1 MGLAILRF
9 WNIKKTETDGSSK
22 IELTATHWFVPVG
35 NFQSNASSQQS
46 LTYPTHCW
54 LDNMQQG
61 NTFISVIAWSGV
73 INWIWRCISVADD
86 SQSRWC
92 KSWSKWNR
100 NISVKLRQ
108 KLEQTLWHKKGACP
122 WTTAWVQAAAPT
134 KVDANKSFWAK
145 PLYGMFNLIHNNII
159 YGFSLLLDSVFY
171 AFQYGIMP
179 EPGDKTWL
187 KSIASLT
194 YIILQAITISEELDM
209 DCVHKN
215 LPLCQPN
222 INQLH
227 PQLMQPY

>member
-1 MGLAILRF
+1 MRPSLSVLPTGGSFPCWVVIRNTSRPHHLWGWFLGFIIMVLKKMKGWILVYNYCSQMYSKTNQTTTYKTRSVLCENHWFFEVFERTKIDGYLILIFFTRKTGLAILRF

-22 IELTATHWFVPVG
+22 IEITAQHWFVPVA

-86 SQSRWC
+86 SQSRWS

-108 KLEQTLWHKKGACP
+108 KLEQALWHKKGACP
-122 WTTAWVQAAAPT
+122 WTTAWV
-134 KVDANKSFWAK
+134 
-145 PLYGMFNLIHNNII
+145 
-159 YGFSLLLDSVFY
+159 
-171 AFQYGIMP
+171 
-179 EPGDKTWL
+179 
-187 KSIASLT
+187 
-194 YIILQAITISEELDM
+194 
-209 DCVHKN
+209 
-215 LPLCQPN
+215 
-222 INQLH
+222 
-227 PQLMQPY
+227 

>member
-1 MGLAILRF
+1 
-9 WNIKKTETDGSSK
+9 
-22 IELTATHWFVPVG
+22 
-35 NFQSNASSQQS
+35 
-46 LTYPTHCW
+46 
-54 LDNMQQG
+54 
-61 NTFISVIAWSGV
+61 
-73 INWIWRCISVADD
+73 
-86 SQSRWC
+86 
-92 KSWSKWNR
+92 
-100 NISVKLRQ
+100 
-108 KLEQTLWHKKGACP
+108 
-122 WTTAWVQAAAPT
+122 
-134 KVDANKSFWAK
+134 
-145 PLYGMFNLIHNNII
+145 MFNLIHNNII